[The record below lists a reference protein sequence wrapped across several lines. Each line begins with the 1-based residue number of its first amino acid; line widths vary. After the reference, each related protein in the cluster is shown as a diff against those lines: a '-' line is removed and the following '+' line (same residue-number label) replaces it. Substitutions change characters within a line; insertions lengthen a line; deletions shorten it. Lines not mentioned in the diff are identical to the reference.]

1 MTTFE
6 LINKV
11 SHRIR
16 SIIINLTRNKAI
28 YPKLY
33 KTYWHSKFYKNGFVN
48 KSNYFTAI
56 PNPGAGIGH
65 QMANWIAGYW
75 FAKQFEL
82 QLAHYPFS
90 NQKWDEFL
98 GFGENEISV
107 SELITSKGYQKVK
120 LPLFNEFNINEVALI
135 KKIIS
140 SYANKK
146 VVFVCEQDQSYK
158 DQFGVMDDLKRK
170 FYGAKARKNDK
181 LFYNPSNY
189 NIAVHVRR
197 GDIVAMKEK
206 NQSNGNIRWLDNN
219 YYVNVLNEAHNY
231 FKTEKTIAIYL
242 FSQGEKKDFREFE
255 QFKNLTFCLDENP
268 FNTFLHLVKAD
279 ILITSRSSFSYKPAL
294 ISEGVKICPSEFWH
308 GYPKNSDFHLV
319 EEYEKFELSKL

>member
-1 MTTFE
+1 MTILEFV
-6 LINKV
+6 NKV
-11 SHRIR
+11 SCRIR
-16 SIIINLTRNKAI
+16 NVSIKLFRSNAI

-33 KTYWHSKFYKNGFVN
+33 KAYWHSKFYKSVSVN
-48 KSNYFTAI
+48 NLNYLTAI
-56 PNPGAGIGH
+56 PNSGAGIGH
-65 QMANWIAGYW
+65 QMANWISGYW

-82 QLAHYPFS
+82 QFAHYPFS

-107 SELITSKGYQKVK
+107 FELITSKDYKQVK
-120 LPLFNEFNINEVALI
+120 LPLFNEFNKNEVALI

-140 SYANKK
+140 SYTNKK

-158 DQFGVMDDLKRK
+158 DQLGVMDDLKRK

-181 LFYNPSNY
+181 LFYDPSYY

-206 NQSNGNIRWLDNN
+206 NQSNGNVRWLDNN

-231 FKTEKTIAIYL
+231 FKTEKPIAIYL
-242 FSQGEKKDFREFE
+242 FSQGEKKDFKEFE
-255 QFKNLTFCLDENP
+255 KFENLTFCLDKNP
-268 FNTFLHLVKAD
+268 FDTFLHLVKAD
-279 ILITSRSSFSYKPAL
+279 MLITSKSSFSYKPAL
-294 ISEGVKICPSEFWH
+294 ISEGVKICPKDFWH
-308 GYPKNSDFHLV
+308 AYPSSSKFILASDMGGLNI
-319 EEYEKFELSKL
+319 